1 MNVHVLDGCFLGV
14 FIRSIFAFVLQV
26 KLSAEHQG
34 FAFEKYPDV
43 AITLL
48 QHHSGGKCSEALKM
62 ATALRDPI

>member
-1 MNVHVLDGCFLGV
+1 LEFIYFICF
-14 FIRSIFAFVLQV
+14 FSSFVVPQV

-62 ATALRDPI
+62 ATALKDPL